1 VESERNKEQFRYN
14 YLPGPVQRLLREAFG
29 CYAADLFLAFAVLCR
44 RTLAVAAAEA
54 GTAVQAGS
62 ALAFDRLFADAAE
75 LGEIEAPTRDVLD
88 EVLFGTALEPEI
100 DADQAAVLIEIVKD
114 MFEQRYVRTAKL
126 RRAIKMRR
134 YFAHE
139 AEQAEQSV
147 RAHPVDSTL
156 GSAS

>member
-44 RTLAVAAAEA
+44 RMLAVAEAEA
-54 GTAVQAGS
+54 STKAPAGS
-62 ALAFDRLFADAAE
+62 ALAFDKLFADAAE
-75 LGEIEAPTRDVLD
+75 LGEIEAPTRDVLS
-88 EVLFGTALEPEI
+88 EALFGTALEPEI
-100 DADQAAVLIEIVKD
+100 DADQAAVLIEIIKD

-139 AEQAEQSV
+139 AELSE
-147 RAHPVDSTL
+147 RAHAVDSTL